1 MYPTRFYPIGDHS
14 KTKKSLSKSTVDDGK
29 AKISLP
35 KPIKD
40 RIKARIGLLDTV
52 IDSKHVLLVPKGIFP
67 KYLYII
73 L

>member
-1 MYPTRFYPIGDHS
+1 MYPTRLYTIGDYS
-14 KTKKSLSKSTVDDGK
+14 KAKKSLSKSTVDNS
-29 AKISLP
+29 KISLP

-40 RIKARIGLLDTV
+40 RIKARISLPDTI
-52 IDSKHVLLVPKGIFP
+52 IDFKYILLVPKGIFP

>member
-1 MYPTRFYPIGDHS
+1 LYPARFYSIGDYS
-14 KTKKSLSKSTVDDGK
+14 KTKKSLFKLTVNNSK

-40 RIKARIGLLDTV
+40 RIKARIGLLDTI
-52 IDSKHVLLVPKGIFP
+52 IDFKYILPVPKGIFL

>member
-1 MYPTRFYPIGDHS
+1 LYSTRFYAIGDYS
-14 KTKKSLSKSTVDDGK
+14 KTKKSLSKLIVDNS
-29 AKISLP
+29 KISLP

-40 RIKARIGLLDTV
+40 CIKARIGLPDTI
-52 IDSKHVLLVPKGIFP
+52 IDSKYVLLVPKGIFP

>member
-1 MYPTRFYPIGDHS
+1 MGDYS
-14 KTKKSLSKSTVDDGK
+14 KTKKSLSKLIVDNGK

-35 KPIKD
+35 KLIKD
-40 RIKARIGLLDTV
+40 CIKARIGLLDTI
-52 IDSKHVLLVPKGIFP
+52 IDSKYVLLVPKGIFL

>member
-1 MYPTRFYPIGDHS
+1 MYPIRFYTTGDYN
-14 KTKKSLSKSTVDDGK
+14 KTKKSLSKLIVDNS
-29 AKISLP
+29 KISLP

-40 RIKARIGLLDTV
+40 CIKARIGLPNTV
-52 IDSKHVLLVPKGIFP
+52 IDSKYISLVPKGIFP